1 MEIYAIYTGKLA
13 HYNNKFDVGNDYA
26 TLQVLFNKDLE
37 EFDSDDLEQF
47 VLYQAKVKDIESIVP
62 YKKLK
67 ITHIDAIT
75 NKQVVLV
82 VYSNKIL
89 LKNNSTGKIIKNK
102 VGSKGKSEF
111 DKAIDC
117 KPERLGKTDFQNYLT
132 ANTLQFADVNC
143 STSRFPCE
151 D

>member
-37 EFDSDDLEQF
+37 EFDSDDLEKF
-47 VLYQAKVKDIESIVP
+47 VLYQTKVSDIDSIVP

-67 ITHIDAIT
+67 ITHVDAAT
-75 NKQVVLV
+75 QKQVILV
-82 VYSNKIL
+82 IYSNKII
-89 LKNNSTGKIIKNK
+89 LKNNAKGQIIKNK
-102 VGSKGKSEF
+102 SGKNGKSEF
-111 DKAIDC
+111 DKAMGC
-117 KPERLGKTDFQNYLT
+117 SPERLSKTDFQSFLT
-132 ANTLQFADVNC
+132 TNNLQFADVNC